1 MFFGSFRHQIDQKN
15 RMRVPAKFKAEL
27 GSSFVITKGTSS
39 CLFLLPEQNNT
50 LLNKIAQVP
59 VFDLEAQKSVRTILS
74 SAFVA
79 EEDGQGRVLVP
90 KELLAHANITKNIVF
105 VGVGERVEIWA
116 EEKWDKYNNDIDFDS
131 ATQALKQ
138 FGV

>member
-39 CLFLLPEQNNT
+39 CLFLLSEQNNS

>member
-15 RMRVPAKFKAEL
+15 RMRVPAKFKAEI
-27 GSSFVITKGTSS
+27 GSNFVITKGTSS
-39 CLFLLPEQNNT
+39 CLFLLPEQNNG
-50 LLNKIAQVP
+50 LLTKIAQVP
-59 VFDLEAQKSVRTILS
+59 VFDLEAQKSVRAILS